1 MSDSSQPTISSID
14 LPLTSKSIDDILKDC
29 MIGASGSATDTITI
43 TPGDMSYS
51 YTTAYDIGG
60 NTINI
65 TGASNTAIGYGAGAQ
80 PTYSIGSSGIS
91 TITLNGID
99 ASSYTINL
107 PVDWKDCFP
116 NWSKVQ
122 DMCEQ
127 YPGLKIA
134 FENFKVFYEMV
145 KDDYDNPTPK
155 K

>member
-1 MSDSSQPTISSID
+1 MSDSSQPKISSID
-14 LPLTSKSIDDILKDC
+14 LPLKSIDDILKDC
-29 MIGASGSATDTITI
+29 VTIAGGAASDTITI
-43 TPGDMSYS
+43 TSSDMSYS
-51 YTTAYDIGG
+51 YPTAYDIGG
-60 NTINI
+60 NTISI
-65 TGASNTAIGYGAGAQ
+65 TTTGSSNTAIGYGAQ

-99 ASSYTINL
+99 ASNYTINL

-116 NWSKVQ
+116 SWSRVQ